1 MDAANLTWL
10 LTPTIGSSVL
20 PLIAAR
26 EGSSDPDREYPDGLL
41 TCVGDWGGRRD
52 REGGNLMHIGKRA
65 AAEALGTFW
74 LVLGGCGSAVIAANF
89 PGVRIG
95 LLGVALAF
103 GLTVLTMAYFL
114 GHI

>member
-41 TCVGDWGGRRD
+41 ICVGDWGGRRD

-65 AAEALGTFW
+65 AAEGLGTFW
-74 LVLGGCGSAVIAANF
+74 LVLGGCGRRAIPAQF
-89 PGVRIG
+89 PGGGKGAVG
-95 LLGVALAF
+95 GGPAF
-103 GLTVLTMAYFL
+103 GLSVLARA
-114 GHI
+114 